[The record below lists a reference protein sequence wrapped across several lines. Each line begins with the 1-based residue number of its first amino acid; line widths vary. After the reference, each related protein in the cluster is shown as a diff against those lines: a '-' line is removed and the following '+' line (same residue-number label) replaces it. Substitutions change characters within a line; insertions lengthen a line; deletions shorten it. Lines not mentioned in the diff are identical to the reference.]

1 MRGLLNSFHL
11 LELCN
16 PGPILLLIPLQNIN
30 FLIAITLPPARVF
43 LLAALFLP
51 LKRLLASQSRSLIV
65 IPVVLQALL
74 HLLWRLR

>member
-11 LELCN
+11 LELRN
-16 PGPILLLIPLQNIN
+16 PGPILLLIPLQDIN
-30 FLIAITLPPARVF
+30 FLIAITLPPAIVF

-51 LKRLLASQSRSLIV
+51 LKRLLASHSCGLIV
-65 IPVVLQALL
+65 IPVALQALL